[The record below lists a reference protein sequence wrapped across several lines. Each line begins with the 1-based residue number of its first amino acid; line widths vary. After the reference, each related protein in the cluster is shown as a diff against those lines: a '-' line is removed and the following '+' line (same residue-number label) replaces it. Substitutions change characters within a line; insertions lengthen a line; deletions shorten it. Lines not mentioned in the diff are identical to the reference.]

1 MLQVQMPDGHLVIG
15 APDDLRELA
24 SLLPPSCE
32 DWRDAITA
40 ALGE

>member
-1 MLQVQMPDGHLVIG
+1 MLQLQMPDGSLIEG
-15 APDDLRELA
+15 APADLREFA

-32 DWRDAITA
+32 DWREAITA